1 MLLDAYGRAITYL
14 RLSVIAECDLCCLY
28 CQAKNRTIPK
38 WQWSVEELE
47 LIGRAA
53 AAMGIQHI
61 RLTGGEPLLRADLPR
76 LIERLLRIEGLAD
89 LSLTTNGQHLAAQA
103 SRLYAAGLRR
113 LNVSLDSL
121 RPDVFAQI
129 TGGGCLERTLEGLLK
144 AHALGFAPLKINTV
158 LLRGYNDQEIL
169 SLAALA
175 QQKGWHIRFIELMP
189 IGPAAALHS
198 RLFISAEEALR
209 PLRPYLGP
217 ALHSG
222 PGPAHVWAYGKGS
235 VGIVSTISAPPCA
248 QCNRLRITATG
259 FLRPCLSS
267 AIEFDLRSIFQ
278 TPAPEQALQNIFREA
293 AAYKPAS
300 GSHFRGIGM
309 PGTAMCALG
318 G

>member
-1 MLLDAYGRAITYL
+1 MLVDAFGRGITYL
-14 RLSVIAECDLCCLY
+14 RLSVTAECNLCCLY
-28 CQAKNRTIPK
+28 CQAKNLSVPD
-38 WQWSVEELE
+38 WHWSLEEIE

-53 AAMGIQHI
+53 VAMGIRHI
-61 RLTGGEPLLRADLPR
+61 RLTGGEPLLRADLPE

-103 SRLYAAGLRR
+103 AALYAAGLRR
-113 LNVSLDSL
+113 LNISLDSL
-121 RPDVFAQI
+121 QPDVYALI
-129 TGGGCLERTLEGLLK
+129 TGGGCLQRTLEGLQK

-198 RLFISAEEALR
+198 RLFVSAEEALR
-209 PLRPYLGP
+209 PLWPHLGP
-217 ALHSG
+217 APPSG
-222 PGPAHVWAYGKGS
+222 PGPARVWAYGKGS
-235 VGIVSTISAPPCA
+235 VGIVSTISEPPCA

-259 FLRPCLSS
+259 YLRPCLSS
-267 AIEFDLRSIFQ
+267 ALEFDLRSAFQ
-278 TPAPEQALQNIFREA
+278 TPAPEQALRHIFREA
-293 AAYKPAS
+293 AACKPAS
-300 GSHFRGIGM
+300 GSHFGGAGM
-309 PGTAMCALG
+309 PDTAMCALG